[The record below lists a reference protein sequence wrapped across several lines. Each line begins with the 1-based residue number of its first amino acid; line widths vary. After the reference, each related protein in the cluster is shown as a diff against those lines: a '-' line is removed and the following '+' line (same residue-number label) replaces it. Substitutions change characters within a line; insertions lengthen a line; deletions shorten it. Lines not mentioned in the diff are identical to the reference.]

1 MKLFGILIIATLIV
15 VYELP
20 KMKKK
25 KMQKEIK
32 VFFIFLLF
40 ATIVSTFEIYNVPL
54 PNPLEWLKY
63 VFEPVGKFILGK

>member
-1 MKLFGILIIATLIV
+1 MKLIGILIIATLIV
-15 VYELP
+15 SYELP

-25 KMQKEIK
+25 KMQKEIM

-40 ATIVSTFEIYNVPL
+40 ATIVSTFELDNVPL

-63 VFEPVGKFILGK
+63 VFEPLGKFIIGK